1 MFDSPF
7 YQNEEFNG
15 IAIDSFGAEKHAD
28 FDVLQIANQNRNET
42 CELMSKSQHHNI
54 LQTEAFN
61 SLLFAS

>member
-15 IAIDSFGAEKHAD
+15 IGIDSFGAEKHAD

-42 CELMSKSQHHNI
+42 CELMSK
-54 LQTEAFN
+54 
-61 SLLFAS
+61 